1 MIARRRVRG
10 GVCDVRTR
18 PQTRAMKLPAL
29 RYLICSP
36 AVGDRGIGGAAAA
49 IGRRGASRRCPRNAT
64 VKSQQPGCPRDQYGQ
79 AQGAPGAKQTAADE
93 FVRCAAPT

>member
-36 AVGDRGIGGAAAA
+36 AVGAAASEERQPPSVA
-49 IGRRGASRRCPRNAT
+49 VAHRDAALAT
-64 VKSQQPGCPRDQYGQ
+64 PG
-79 AQGAPGAKQTAADE
+79 
-93 FVRCAAPT
+93 